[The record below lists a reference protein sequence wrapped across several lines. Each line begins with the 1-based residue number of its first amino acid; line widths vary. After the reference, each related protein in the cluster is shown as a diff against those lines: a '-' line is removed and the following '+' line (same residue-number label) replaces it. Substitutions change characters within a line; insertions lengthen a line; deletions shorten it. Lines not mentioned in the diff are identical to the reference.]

1 MATRV
6 FTISFHIPGTLS
18 ANVTPVW
25 TAPFDCQLI
34 HVSATATNNSDATL
48 SIGTV
53 ASAAAYLAAS
63 TIGDSSDPA
72 EFDRDNFV
80 GSQFPHIAKGT
91 DVMLT
96 LDYDGSAGTAA
107 QNVTIVLT
115 FTEG

>member
-6 FTISFHIPGTLS
+6 FTISFHIPGTLT

-34 HVSATATNNSDATL
+34 HVSAVATNNSDATL
-48 SIGTV
+48 AIGTT
-53 ASAAAYLAAS
+53 ASASAYLTATA
-63 TIGDSSDPA
+63 IGDSSDPV
-72 EFDRDNFV
+72 EFTRANFV
-80 GSQFPHIAKGT
+80 GAQFPHIAKGA
-91 DVMLT
+91 DLMLT
-96 LDYDGSAGTAA
+96 LDYDGSSGTAA